1 MRKEIYFAM
10 KVMKKK
16 EILNRNQKLHTQ
28 AERKIL
34 ENMDSNFIIRLH
46 YAFQTTKKLFLVM
59 DFMQG
64 GLWFSIFWNNL
75 HLSGELFYLLRKA
88 SKFNEDF
95 TRFYA
100 AEIILAVE
108 YLHKRGIIYRDLKP
122 ENILL
127 NADGHIKMCDFG
139 LSKEGIKSEFIIYI
153 KYMGFLRW
161 RLNP

>member
-10 KVMKKK
+10 KVLKKK

-64 GLWFSIFWNNL
+64 GL
-75 HLSGELFYLLRKA
+75 
-88 SKFNEDF
+88 
-95 TRFYA
+95 
-100 AEIILAVE
+100 
-108 YLHKRGIIYRDLKP
+108 
-122 ENILL
+122 
-127 NADGHIKMCDFG
+127 
-139 LSKEGIKSEFIIYI
+139 
-153 KYMGFLRW
+153 
-161 RLNP
+161 